1 MKTRQTIIDRQPVVM
16 LFIGIYFLLFSCTG
30 MKNETEVYGLLCE
43 NLVNPMGI
51 GTNSPRLSW
60 KIRSEVNG
68 TRQTAY
74 QILVASDSSKLDEK
88 KADLWN
94 SGRISSAS
102 SIFVP
107 YQGKEL
113 QSGSAAYWKVRMWDE
128 NDKVT
133 SWSKTSWFTVG
144 LLDYQDWHAEYIGL
158 PENNDTTGSPML
170 RAKFTLA
177 RPGKK
182 ILLYVNSLGY
192 HEIYMNG
199 MKVGNDVLSPAVSQF
214 SKRSQVIT
222 YDVTSMVRPG
232 ENDLVIWLGRGWYSM
247 GLPGVIHKGPLVRAQ
262 LEELDSGDR
271 ITVLSTSSATWKGR
285 MSEYSLMGSW
295 RPLEFGGELVDGN
308 RIITDWSTE
317 GLDHLSWSPVTQV
330 IVPEHMATAQMVE
343 PNRIRETIL
352 ADTVISI
359 SDSIFLADMG
369 KNLTGWIRVNFPV
382 LRKGQKITLAY
393 CDHLDKK
400 GGFVDNN
407 QEDMYIASGNGQ
419 ESFINKF
426 NYHGFRYVRISGLDK
441 KPGNEAITAY
451 LIHTDYKLS
460 SGFSCSDEE
469 LNRIHDMVFYTLRC
483 LSLGGYLVDCPQLER
498 LGYGGD
504 GNASTA
510 TAQMMF
516 DLAPLYAN
524 WLQAWG
530 DCIRGDGGM
539 PHTAPNPYPA
549 GGGPY
554 WCGFIISA
562 TWKTYLSYGDTLVLK
577 KYYPVMQ
584 QWLKYVEKHSSSG
597 ILKRWPDTDYR
608 TWYLGDWASPDGI
621 DEKSE
626 NSINLINNSFICMC
640 YDYMQKIAGV
650 LGKDSDIRYYAK
662 KSEDLKKT
670 VHQLFYNPSK
680 AIYAEGYQIDL
691 SFPLLAGIVPD
702 SLVNKVKESLSFE
715 IEKNRNGH
723 VACGLV
729 GIPVFTEWA
738 IENQAVQLV
747 YNMLKKKDY
756 PGYLYMLENGATTT
770 WENWSNPRSYIHNCF
785 NGIGAWFYQAIGGI
799 RMDKTFPAYQQ
810 VIIQPQIPE
819 GITWANTTKE
829 TPYGPL
835 VVNWKSGGKEFNMHI
850 EIPVG
855 VSSRVIIPDAI
866 QHYTLNGK
874 RSAVAADETA
884 IKLVSGRYDLSY

>member
-1 MKTRQTIIDRQPVVM
+1 MQFSGTLKTKEAGILLITSICILLSSCFGRENEAEID
-16 LFIGIYFLLFSCTG
+16 
-30 MKNETEVYGLLCE
+30 NLLCE

-51 GTNSPRLSW
+51 GTNNPRLSW

-68 TRQTAY
+68 TRQTGY
-74 QILVASDSSKLDEK
+74 QILVASDSNRLDEK
-88 KADLWN
+88 QADLWN
-94 SGRISSAS
+94 SGRISFAS
-102 SIFVP
+102 SVLVP

-113 QSGSAAYWKVRMWDE
+113 KSGSVAYWKVRMWDE
-128 NDKVT
+128 NTEVS
-133 SWSKTSWFTVG
+133 SWSRTSWFTVG
-144 LLDYQDWHAEYIGL
+144 LLDSLDWHAEYIGL

-177 RPGKK
+177 EPGQ
-182 ILLYVNSLGY
+182 ILLYINSLGY
-192 HEIYMNG
+192 HEVYMNG

-214 SKRSQVIT
+214 SRRSQVIT

-232 ENDLVIWLGRGWYSM
+232 ENDLVIWLGRGWYSE

-262 LEELDSGDR
+262 LEAQDSGER
-271 ITVLSTSSATWKGR
+271 ITVLSTNSATWKGR
-285 MSEYSLMGSW
+285 MSEYYLVGSW
-295 RPLEFGGELVDGN
+295 KPLEFGGELVDGN
-308 RIITDWSTE
+308 RIISDWSTE
-317 GLDHLSWSPVTQV
+317 GLDHLSWSPVIQV
-330 IVPEHMATAQMVE
+330 NVPDHLATAQMVE
-343 PNRIRETIL
+343 PNRIRETIP

-359 SDSIFLADMG
+359 SNGIYLADMG

-382 LRKGQKITLAY
+382 LRKGQKVSLDY
-393 CDHLDKK
+393 CDHLDQN

-407 QEDMYIASGNGQ
+407 QQDIYIASGNGQ
-419 ESFINKF
+419 EFFTNKF
-426 NYHGFRYVRISGLDK
+426 NYHGFRYVRISGLNE
-441 KPGNEAITAY
+441 KPENESITAY
-451 LIHTDYKLS
+451 LIHTDYQMS
-460 SGFSCSDEE
+460 SGFACSDKDM
-469 LNRIHDMVFYTLRC
+469 NRIHDMIFYTLRC

-530 DCIRGDGGM
+530 DCIREDGGM

-562 TWKTYLSYGDTLVLK
+562 TWKTYLNYGDTLVLK

-584 QWLKYVEKHSSSG
+584 QWLNYVEKHSSSG

-621 DEKSE
+621 DDKSE
-626 NSINLINNSFICMC
+626 TSIDLINNSFICMC

-650 LGKDSDIRYYAK
+650 LGEESDIQNYAK
-662 KSEDLKKT
+662 KSEGLKKM
-670 VHQLFYNPSK
+670 VHQLFYNPVK
-680 AIYAEGYQIDL
+680 GLYADGTQIDL

-702 SLVNKVKESLSFE
+702 SLVNKVKESLSVE
-715 IEKNRNGH
+715 IENNRNGH

-756 PGYLYMLENGATTT
+756 PGYLFMLENGATTT

-785 NGIGAWFYQAIGGI
+785 NGIGGWFYQALGGI
-799 RMDKTFPAYQQ
+799 RMDESYPAYQQ
-810 VIIQPQIPE
+810 VVIQPQIPD

-829 TPYGPL
+829 TPYGP
-835 VVNWKSGGKEFNMHI
+835 VIVNWKSEGADFSMHL

-855 VSSRVIIPDAI
+855 VTSRVILPDGI
-866 QHYTLNGK
+866 HHYSLNGK
-874 RSAVAADETA
+874 RSALAEENTTIEVN
-884 IKLVSGRYDLSY
+884 SGKYDLAY